1 MEKEGRFNF
10 KLLVPPRVN
19 SSQVFAVKP
28 QENVDNG
35 AELGPSKYFLKD
47 QNMTSTFN
55 KNVVNPTNST
65 AQDCFKITVPST
77 DKEERD
83 STPGQLC
90 SKMFEEVEKIKCWK
104 VKVACDAAQSE
115 RKLQE
120 NKRIIETQ
128 RKAIQDL
135 QFQNESLS
143 VKLDEQSSENEDLRN
158 KDNATRNLCNL
169 LKETFDRAAN
179 KMQLFESE
187 REEMHKLTL
196 ENGVNVEKM
205 IGAFEQLQGQAQA
218 NQREM
223 ETAKEGLQK
232 MEELK
237 EKYEQEYSCHE
248 KEVATLQAEIV
259 NKEGELQKVLCDLQY
274 TQNQCTLIQEA
285 KAKQCEDLNC
295 LKLEQETLLEK
306 LHSAEQRYKQSEMS
320 LEAVVAELRQSKEE
334 HTQILTSKD
343 LSLQEVLR
351 VKNEQAEKLEQVQT
365 TLVEL
370 KDSLAL
376 EEQRFKTC
384 EEKLKEQNQELEKTN
399 KLLREIEEQGSR
411 KDEQITVLLSDL
423 EKNINSSEL
432 FKAEVDVLEVMVKDL
447 QVDLSAKTL
456 QAQQATVQA
465 EITRGDNEKLQE
477 AAEKAEESFKEKQ
490 CIAESKLFDLEEK
503 LFNEMKK
510 TEEYT
515 SEIVQLKTELA
526 LNQAKYEELLSKC
539 IQSECEKQSFE
550 QKFESK
556 SSKMEAVKE
565 NLKVSEEKVMVL
577 SGEIEALTEENQ
589 RLRVDVCA
597 MQSLTQDQ
605 CQEIQKLQKKMEDN
619 FGDLKKKVK
628 QAERQLKVSEA
639 KCSFV
644 KNKIGSYRKA
654 GEYQKEVEKLK
665 TLMEKE
671 LRKTNQLEEKM
682 SSLNEESQNM
692 KMKHDEEI
700 QKLHKEFQDK
710 SSLADE
716 LANEIK
722 ELRLTTAEAVRSK
735 EDAELKCEHK
745 MADVVALMEKHKS
758 QYDLVV
764 KEKDAEV
771 EERKKS
777 EIEALNSRTSLE
789 LELTNLQ
796 AENKL
801 MEQQHLTE
809 KENFQRELNDAKKEL
824 TSFKSTQ
831 LSQERNKTA
840 NAMNTY
846 EKGSSSKT
854 SMFDFGNAK
863 DTFQKELSEM
873 KKELSSLKTS
883 WSSQDANKDNAINAM
898 NKERQTS
905 TPKSM
910 AAKMSVFDF
919 VKELEF
925 ESSNISSQRTQKN
938 KLKDLR
944 LEDFSAPATRSRRAG
959 NTDKIKTYRMKT
971 PPVSKQL
978 DSWGKKAIELEPT
991 SDSSDL
997 NNVSNFDTMLASH
1010 CSGQPYSSTS
1020 RFKKNPTSAKPANS
1034 KSAALKRIR
1043 DAGWTAAVDS
1053 DKKRK
1058 NTHDIFS

>member
-47 QNMTSTFN
+47 QNMPSTFN
-55 KNVVNPTNST
+55 KNFVNPTNST
-65 AQDCFKITVPST
+65 AQDCFKMTVPST
-77 DKEERD
+77 EKEERD
-83 STPGQLC
+83 CTPGQLC

-187 REEMHKLTL
+187 REETNNLTL
-196 ENGVNVEKM
+196 ENGVNVQKM
-205 IGAFEQLQGQAQA
+205 IGAFEQLRGQAEA

-223 ETAKEGLQK
+223 ETVKEGLQK
-232 MEELK
+232 IEELK
-237 EKYEQEYSCHE
+237 EKYEQEYTCHE
-248 KEVATLQAEIV
+248 KEVAKLQAEIV
-259 NKEGELQKVLCDLQY
+259 NKEGELQKVQCDIQY
-274 TQNQCTLIQEA
+274 TQNQCTLLQEA

-295 LKLEQETLLEK
+295 LKMEQESLLEK
-306 LHSAEQRYKQSEMS
+306 LHSAEQCYKQSEMS

-334 HTQILTSKD
+334 HAQILTSKD

-370 KDSLAL
+370 KNSLAV

-384 EEKLKEQNQELEKTN
+384 EEKLMEQSQELEKRN
-399 KLLREIEEQGSR
+399 KLLREIEEQGLR
-411 KDEQITVLLSDL
+411 KDEQITVLLSEL

-432 FKAEVDVLEVMVKDL
+432 FEAQVNVLEVMMKDL
-447 QVDLSAKTL
+447 QVDLSEKTL
-456 QAQQATVQA
+456 QAQQATAQA
-465 EITRGDNEKLQE
+465 EITRADNEKLQE
-477 AAEKAEESFKEKQ
+477 AAKKAEESFREKQ
-490 CIAESKLFDLEEK
+490 RIAESRLFDLEGK
-503 LFNEMKK
+503 LFDEMKK

-515 SEIVQLKTELA
+515 SEIVQLKTELT
-526 LNQAKYEELLSKC
+526 LNQAKYEDLLSKC
-539 IQSECEKQSFE
+539 IQIECEKQSFE

-565 NLKVSEEKVMVL
+565 KLKVSEEKVMVL
-577 SGEIEALTEENQ
+577 SREIEALTEENQ
-589 RLRVDVCA
+589 RLRVDVCV
-597 MQSLTQDQ
+597 MQNLTQDQ
-605 CQEIQKLQKKMEDN
+605 CQEIEKLHKKMEDN
-619 FGDLKKKVK
+619 FEHLQEKVK
-628 QAERQLKVSEA
+628 QAERQLKAAEA
-639 KCSFV
+639 KCSSV

-654 GEYQKEVEKLK
+654 GEYQKEVKKLK
-665 TLMEKE
+665 TQMGKE
-671 LRKTNQLEEKM
+671 LEKNIQLEEKM

-700 QKLHKEFQDK
+700 QKLHKEFQTK

-716 LANEIK
+716 LTIEIK
-722 ELRLTTAEAVRSK
+722 ELQLTTAEAVRSK
-735 EDAELKCEHK
+735 EDAKLKCEHK
-745 MADVVALMEKHKS
+745 TADVVALMEKHKS

-771 EERKKS
+771 EESKKS
-777 EIEALNSRTSLE
+777 EIEALNSRKSLE
-789 LELTNLQ
+789 IELTNLQ
-796 AENKL
+796 AENKQL
-801 MEQQHLTE
+801 KQQHLTE
-809 KENFQRELNDAKKEL
+809 KENFQKELSDAKKEL

-831 LSQERNKTA
+831 LSQERNKT
-840 NAMNTY
+840 
-846 EKGSSSKT
+846 
-854 SMFDFGNAK
+854 

-883 WSSQDANKDNAINAM
+883 WSSQDADKDSAINAN
-898 NKERQTS
+898 NKGRQTS

-919 VKELEF
+919 VK
-925 ESSNISSQRTQKN
+925 
-938 KLKDLR
+938 LKDLR
-944 LEDFSAPATRSRRAG
+944 LEDFAPPATRSKRAG
-959 NTDKIKTYRMKT
+959 KTDKIKTYRMKT

-978 DSWGKKAIELEPT
+978 DSWGKRHIELEPK
-991 SDSSDL
+991 SDSPDL
-997 NNVSNFDTMLASH
+997 NNVLNFDTMLATH
-1010 CSGQPYSSTS
+1010 RSGQPFSST
-1020 RFKKNPTSAKPANS
+1020 RVKKNPTAAKPANT

-1043 DAGWTAAVDS
+1043 DAGWTAAVDA

-1058 NTHDIFS
+1058 NPHDIFS